1 MTDSITPWWET
12 VVLRDEIEKAQGR
25 IDDVTAS
32 LHDAVFGRAGGEE
45 VPYRRADY
53 YGAITHPTESL
64 VEWMAKI
71 AVRLGAPGTSQARGV
86 WRLDQGMGGG
96 KSHGM
101 IGLWHLATN
110 PGSLAQTE
118 IGRKVFAQAVDIAG
132 ADNLQKDLG
141 NPACV
146 ILDCDNPAPNDK
158 NDGPA
163 KTLGER
169 FLWRLFDGAYKK
181 WEAYKDHT
189 SNKDKMAVALV
200 DVGRPVL
207 ILVDEV
213 MDYIRWASNKSEKL
227 VGSDMGFLRALL
239 DSANKVENCALV
251 VVMIAS
257 DKDRIALN
265 RRGKECQAEL
275 EDLLTRNSQATTVSS
290 GGDFA
295 DIIRR
300 RLFQTA
306 PPAEVTEATASLF
319 LGQKVG
325 EWRNAFDKAG
335 EHDSGFAGRVARS
348 YPFHSSLIAL
358 AENEWSLNTG
368 FQRVRSTIQVFAA
381 AVFALAERAR
391 KREWTPLLIG
401 PGDLPLS
408 SRPVRDALLGSG
420 LVADQRTQA
429 SLREVAAAEIVDP
442 DHPERGTA
450 RQLDL
455 HRKPQGWND
464 ANPRVAERA
473 ATAMFVY
480 SMTPRPDA
488 RRGAIREEMTTA
500 TFVPVNSYGYGDAEV
515 VFSELFEQG
524 SGGLVAY
531 DVADGRGKS
540 PRRWFFETRK
550 TLLMHHRAQKDAVT
564 DEERNEVVTTAAFG
578 LAVSGP
584 FASVVT
590 VSGEGS
596 LVDKPSFARLKQIL
610 EGAGIDN
617 QHKTRLIVLDSSW
630 FTLFGDND
638 DKVKEAIQAAMG
650 VGDSKMAMSWAS
662 SAVYVVIDYQRRRQT
677 RGLTTEY
684 LAWRRVADL
693 DTVQA
698 DENQLS
704 EALQKRDVAK
714 RKLDGAIKEAYQH
727 ILYLGDDGSGGREM
741 ATLRLRAKNQS
752 ALDGRLVWSA
762 LVEAD
767 KVVDV
772 NGFNARALVHNLREQ
787 DWGRPLSEIRDEFW
801 NAPRLP
807 LLPGGEPDLRRALY
821 DGIQSG
827 DIVLVD
833 SDGNPRSVTVPS
845 DINFGSSDI
854 RIQRPGHITDTTDP
868 EGTKEGNGIRPPKP
882 PSPPPPPPPK
892 VKEQQVAV
900 SATRALRDVSERN
913 AMRQLLNQIANAV
926 DEDASWIQVVVKVTA
941 PGETAD
947 KIVDRAN
954 EAGISPTVT
963 DF

>member
-1 MTDSITPWWET
+1 MIDSITPWWET

-32 LHDAVFGRAGGEE
+32 LHDAVFGRASGEE
-45 VPYRRADY
+45 VPYHRADY
-53 YGAITHPTESL
+53 YGAITHPTEGL

-71 AVRLGAPGTSQARGV
+71 AVRLGVPGISQARGV

-110 PGSLAQTE
+110 PALLAKTE
-118 IGRKVFAQAVDIAG
+118 IGQKVFAQAVDIAG
-132 ADNLQKDLG
+132 ADNLKEDLG

-146 ILDCDNPAPNDK
+146 ILDCDNPEPNEK
-158 NDGPA
+158 IDGPA

-181 WEAYKDHT
+181 WETYKDHT
-189 SNKDKMAVALV
+189 SSKTKLEEALS

-227 VGSDMGFLRALL
+227 ALADMAFLRALL
-239 DSANKVENCALV
+239 DRVNKVENCALV

-265 RRGKECQAEL
+265 KLGERCQEEL

-306 PPAEVTEATASLF
+306 PPIEVTAATASLF
-319 LGQKVG
+319 LHQKVG

-335 EHDSGFAGRVARS
+335 ENDNGFAGRVARS
-348 YPFHSSLIAL
+348 YPFHPSLITL
-358 AENEWSLNTG
+358 AEDEWSIHTG

-391 KREWTPLLIG
+391 KGDWTPLLIG

-455 HRKPQGWND
+455 IRKPHGWNE

-488 RRGAIREEMTTA
+488 RRGATEEELTTA

-515 VFSELFEQG
+515 VFSELFGPG

-531 DVADGRGKS
+531 DVASGRGKS
-540 PRRWFFETRK
+540 RRWYFETRK
-550 TLLMHHRAQKDAVT
+550 TLLMHQRVQKDAVT
-564 DEERNEVVTTAAFG
+564 EEERNEVVTTTAFD
-578 LAVSGP
+578 LTTSGP
-584 FASVVT
+584 FSSIIS
-590 VSGEGS
+590 VSGEQI
-596 LVDKPSFARLKQIL
+596 DKPLLEQLMPIL
-610 EGAGIDN
+610 EGAGIDDR
-617 QHKTRLIVLDSSW
+617 HKTRLIVLDSNC
-630 FTLFGDND
+630 FTLFGDSD
-638 DKVKEAIQAAMG
+638 DAVKKAIRAAMG
-650 VGDSKMAMSWAS
+650 MGDNRMAMSWAS
-662 SAVYVVIDYQRRRQT
+662 SAVYVAIDHQRRRQT
-677 RGLTTEY
+677 RGLATEY
-684 LAWRRVADL
+684 LSWQRVANL

-698 DENQLS
+698 DE
-704 EALQKRDVAK
+704 
-714 RKLDGAIKEAYQH
+714 
-727 ILYLGDDGSGGREM
+727 
-741 ATLRLRAKNQS
+741 
-752 ALDGRLVWSA
+752 
-762 LVEAD
+762 
-767 KVVDV
+767 V
-772 NGFNARALVHNLREQ
+772 N
-787 DWGRPLSEIRDEFW
+787 I
-801 NAPRLP
+801 
-807 LLPGGEPDLRRALY
+807 
-821 DGIQSG
+821 
-827 DIVLVD
+827 
-833 SDGNPRSVTVPS
+833 
-845 DINFGSSDI
+845 
-854 RIQRPGHITDTTDP
+854 
-868 EGTKEGNGIRPPKP
+868 PKP
-882 PSPPPPPPPK
+882 
-892 VKEQQVAV
+892 VK
-900 SATRALRDVSERN
+900 SG
-913 AMRQLLNQIANAV
+913 M
-926 DEDASWIQVVVKVTA
+926 
-941 PGETAD
+941 
-947 KIVDRAN
+947 
-954 EAGISPTVT
+954 
-963 DF
+963 

>member
-1 MTDSITPWWET
+1 MIDSITPWWET
-12 VVLRDEIEKAQGR
+12 VILRDEIEKAQGR

-32 LHDAVFGRAGGEE
+32 LHDAVFGRASGDE
-45 VPYRRADY
+45 VPYHRANY
-53 YGAITHPTESL
+53 YGAITYPTESL

-71 AVRLGAPGTSQARGV
+71 AVRLGVPGTSQARGV

-101 IGLWHLATN
+101 IGLWHLSTN
-110 PGSLAQTE
+110 PGSLADTE
-118 IGRKVFAQAVDIAG
+118 IGRKVFAQAADIAG
-132 ADNLQKDLG
+132 MDNLQENLG

-146 ILDCDNPAPNDK
+146 ILDCDNPEPNE
-158 NDGPA
+158 NIDGPA

-181 WEAYKDHT
+181 WESYKDRT
-189 SNKDKMAVALV
+189 SSKDKLAEALS

-207 ILVDEV
+207 VLVDEV
-213 MDYIRWASNKSEKL
+213 MDYIRWASNKNEKL
-227 VGSDMGFLRALL
+227 ALADMAFLRALL
-239 DSANKVENCALV
+239 ESVNKVENCALV

-265 RRGKECQAEL
+265 KLGRDCQAEL

-300 RLFQTA
+300 RLFQTT
-306 PPAEVTEATASLF
+306 PPTEVTEAIVSLF
-319 LGQKVG
+319 LHQKVG

-348 YPFHSSLIAL
+348 YPFHPSLIAL
-358 AENEWSLNTG
+358 AEDEWSLHTG

-391 KREWTPLLIG
+391 KGDWTPLLIG

-429 SLREVAAAEIVDP
+429 SLREVAAAEVVDP

-455 HRKPQGWND
+455 LRKPHGWNE

-488 RRGAIREEMTTA
+488 RRGATKEEMTTA

-515 VFSELFEQG
+515 VFYELFEQG

-550 TLLMHHRAQKDAVT
+550 TLLMHQRAQKDAVT
-564 DEERNEVVTTAAFG
+564 DGERNEVVTTTAFD
-578 LAVSGP
+578 LVTSGP

-590 VSGEGS
+590 VSGEG
-596 LVDKPSFARLKQIL
+596 LLADNLSFAQQLKQIL
-610 EGAGIDN
+610 EGAGIDDR
-617 QHKTRLIVLDSSW
+617 HKTRLIVLDSSL

-638 DKVKEAIQAAMG
+638 DIVKEAIRAAMG
-650 VGDSKMAMSWAS
+650 VGDNRMAMSWAS
-662 SAVYVVIDYQRRRQT
+662 SAVYVAIDYQRRRQT
-677 RGLTTEY
+677 RGLATEY
-684 LAWRRVADL
+684 LSWRRVAEL

-698 DENQLS
+698 DENQYS
-704 EALQKRDVAK
+704 EACQNREAAK
-714 RKLDGAIKEAYQH
+714 RKLDGAVKEAYQH
-727 ILYLGDDGSGGREM
+727 ILYLGDDGAGGREM
-741 ATLRLRAKNQS
+741 TTIRLRAKNQS
-752 ALDGRLVWSA
+752 ALDGRIVWSA
-762 LVEAD
+762 LADAD
-767 KVVDV
+767 KAIAV
-772 NGFNARALVHNLREQ
+772 NGFNSRALLHNLRDQ

-807 LLPGGEPDLRRALY
+807 LLPDGESDLRQALY
-821 DGIQSG
+821 DAIRSG
-827 DIVLVD
+827 EVILVD
-833 SDGNPRSVTVPS
+833 SDGKPRSVTVPS

-854 RIQRPGHITDTTDP
+854 RIQRPDF
-868 EGTKEGNGIRPPKP
+868 GTGREEL
-882 PSPPPPPPPK
+882 PPPPPPPPPPPVPPK
-892 VKEQQVAV
+892 TDERQVAF
-900 SATRALRDVSERN
+900 SATKSLRVDSDRDALRN
-913 AMRQLLNQIANAV
+913 LLNQVVNAV
-926 DEDASWIQVVVKVTA
+926 DGDASHIQVIIKVTA
-941 PGETAD
+941 PGGTAG

-954 EAGISPTVT
+954 EAGISSTVT

>member
-32 LHDAVFGRAGGEE
+32 LHDAVFGRASGEE
-45 VPYRRADY
+45 VPYHRADY

-71 AVRLGAPGTSQARGV
+71 AVRLGVPGTSQTRGV

-101 IGLWHLATN
+101 IGLWHLATD

-146 ILDCDNPAPNDK
+146 ILDCDNPAPNEK

-189 SNKDKMAVALV
+189 SNKDKMAEALV

-213 MDYIRWASNKSEKL
+213 MDYIRWASNKNEKL

-300 RLFQTA
+300 RLFQTS
-306 PPAEVTEATASLF
+306 PPAEVTNATASLF

-335 EHDSGFAGRVARS
+335 EHDSGFAGRVSRS
-348 YPFHSSLIAL
+348 YPFHPSLITL
-358 AENEWSLNTG
+358 AEDEWSLNTG

-391 KREWTPLLIG
+391 KGEWTPLLIG

-450 RQLDL
+450 RHLDIN
-455 HRKPQGWND
+455 RKPRGWND
-464 ANPRVAERA
+464 ANPRAAERV

-488 RRGAIREEMTTA
+488 RRGATREELTTA

-515 VFSELFEQG
+515 VFLELFEQG

-531 DVADGRGKS
+531 DVAAGRGKS
-540 PRRWFFETRK
+540 RRWYFETRK
-550 TLLMHHRAQKDAVT
+550 TLLMLHRVQKDTVT
-564 DEERNEVVTTAAFG
+564 DEERNEVVTTVAFG
-578 LAVSGP
+578 LTTSGP

-590 VSGEGS
+590 VSGEG
-596 LVDKPSFARLKQIL
+596 LPADKSSFVQLKQIL
-610 EGAGIDN
+610 EGAGIDDR
-617 QHKTRLIVLDSSW
+617 HKTRLIVLDSTW

-638 DKVKEAIQAAMG
+638 DKVKKAIQAAMG
-650 VGDSKMAMSWAS
+650 VGGNKMAMSWAS
-662 SAVYVVIDYQRRRQT
+662 SAVFVAIDYQRRRQT
-677 RGLTTEY
+677 RGLATEY

-698 DENQLS
+698 DENQYS
-704 EALQKRDVAK
+704 EALERRDTVK
-714 RKLDGAIKEAYQH
+714 RKLDGAVKEAYQH

-741 ATLRLRAKNQS
+741 AAIRLRAKNQS
-752 ALDGRLVWSA
+752 ALDGRIVWSA
-762 LVEAD
+762 LTEAD
-767 KVVDV
+767 KAISVD
-772 NGFNARALVHNLREQ
+772 GFNSRALLHNLREA
-787 DWGRPLSEIRDEFW
+787 DWGRPLSEIRDGFW

-807 LLPGGEPDLRRALY
+807 LLPGGESDLRQALY
-821 DGIQSG
+821 DAIQSG

-833 SDGNPRSVTVPS
+833 EGDIPRIVTAPS
-845 DINFGSSDI
+845 DINFGASGI
-854 RIQRPGHITDTTDP
+854 RIQRPDSLIP
-868 EGTKEGNGIRPPKP
+868 EEPPNGPPP
-882 PSPPPPPPPK
+882 PLPPPPPPPPPPPRAT
-892 VKEQQVAV
+892 EQQVAV
-900 SATRALRDVSERN
+900 SATRALREDSERN

-926 DEDASWIQVVVKVTA
+926 DEDASWIQIVVKVTA

-954 EAGISPTVT
+954 EAGINPTVT

>member
-32 LHDAVFGRAGGEE
+32 LHDAVFGRASGDE
-45 VPYRRADY
+45 VPYRKADY
-53 YGAITHPTESL
+53 YGAITHPTDSL

-71 AVRLGAPGTSQARGV
+71 AVRLGVPGTSQTRGV

-101 IGLWHLATN
+101 IGLWHLVTDTA
-110 PGSLAQTE
+110 SLAETE
-118 IGRKVFAQAVDIAG
+118 IGRKVFAQTVDIAG

-146 ILDCDNPAPNDK
+146 ILDCDNPEPNERI
-158 NDGPA
+158 DGPA

-169 FLWRLFDGAYKK
+169 FLWRLFAGAYKK
-181 WEAYKDHT
+181 WEAYKNHT
-189 SNKDKMAVALV
+189 SSKDKLAEALA

-213 MDYIRWASNKSEKL
+213 MDYIRWASNKNEKL
-227 VGSDMGFLRALL
+227 IFSDMGFLRALL
-239 DSANKVENCALV
+239 DSANKVQNCALV

-257 DKDRIALN
+257 DKDPLALSKL
-265 RRGKECQAEL
+265 GKDCQEEL
-275 EDLLTRNSQATTVSS
+275 EGLLTRNSQSTTVSS

-300 RLFQTA
+300 RLFQTS
-306 PPAEVTEATASLF
+306 PPGEVTEATASLF
-319 LGQKVG
+319 LAEKVG
-325 EWRNAFDKAG
+325 EWHNAFDKAG

-348 YPFHSSLIAL
+348 YPFHPSLIAL

-381 AVFALAERAR
+381 AVFALTEWAR
-391 KREWTPLLIG
+391 QGDWTPLLIG

-450 RQLDL
+450 RHLDL
-455 HRKPQGWND
+455 HRKPHGWND
-464 ANPRVAERA
+464 ANPRAAERA

-515 VFSELFEQG
+515 VFAELFEQG

-550 TLLMHHRAQKDAVT
+550 TLLMHHRAQKDTVT
-564 DEERNEVVTTAAFG
+564 DEERNEVVTVAAFG
-578 LAVSGP
+578 STVSGP
-584 FASVVT
+584 FSSVVT

-596 LVDKPSFARLKQIL
+596 PADKPSFAQLKQIL
-610 EGAGIDN
+610 EGAGIDDR
-617 QHKTRLIVLDSSW
+617 HKTRLNVLDSSW

-638 DKVKEAIQAAMG
+638 DNVKGAIQAAMG
-650 VGDSKMAMSWAS
+650 VGDNRMAMSWAS
-662 SAVYVVIDYQRRRQT
+662 SAVFVVIDYQRRRQT
-677 RGLTTEY
+677 RGLATEY

-704 EALQKRDVAK
+704 EALERRDTAK
-714 RKLDGAIKEAYQH
+714 RKLDGAVKEAYQH

-741 ATLRLRAKNQS
+741 ATIRLRAKNQS
-752 ALDGRLVWSA
+752 ALDGRMVWSA
-762 LVEAD
+762 LAEAD
-767 KVVDV
+767 KAISVG
-772 NGFNARALVHNLREQ
+772 GFNSRALMHNLREQ

-807 LLPGGEPDLRRALY
+807 LLPHGESDLRQALY
-821 DGIQSG
+821 DAIKSG
-827 DIVLVD
+827 EIILVGA
-833 SDGNPRSVTVPS
+833 DGNQRTVTAPS
-845 DINFGSSDI
+845 DINLGSSDI
-854 RIQRPGHITDTTDP
+854 RIQRPDYEEEELD
-868 EGTKEGNGIRPPKP
+868 NGPTPL
-882 PSPPPPPPPK
+882 PPPPPPPPSA
-892 VKEQQVAV
+892 KEQQVAV
-900 SATRALRDVSERN
+900 SDTRALRDDSERN

-954 EAGISPTVT
+954 EAGINPTVT